1 MKKII
6 VFITIICVVFALAA
20 CKNSKKNTSSEREEI
35 TSSQSSQSENTSSA
49 LNSKA
54 DEATESKTDIDT
66 QPDGTVVQ
74 IQDGSEASEQASG
87 SNNVGSSSQI
97 SSSKED
103 LSLLEIPFLL

>member
-1 MKKII
+1 M
-6 VFITIICVVFALAA
+6 
-20 CKNSKKNTSSEREEI
+20 
-35 TSSQSSQSENTSSA
+35 
-49 LNSKA
+49 NSKA

-97 SSSKED
+97 SSSKEEATD
-103 LSLLEIPFLL
+103 SAPESSSSKQESKSDYYNEIV